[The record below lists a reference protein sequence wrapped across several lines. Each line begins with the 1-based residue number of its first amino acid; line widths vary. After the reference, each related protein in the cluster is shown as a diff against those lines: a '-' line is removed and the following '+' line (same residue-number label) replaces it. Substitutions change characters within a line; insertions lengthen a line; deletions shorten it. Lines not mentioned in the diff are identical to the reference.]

1 MEPKPFTVWIPPQGR
16 LALMGKLDGKV
27 AVITGAGRG
36 IGRAVAKVFAAQGA
50 SVVVN
55 DLGVTVAG
63 QKETSSPADDVVRE
77 IKAAGGKAVSN
88 HMDIATVEGGQGLID
103 QAIREFGKLDILVN
117 IAGILRD
124 RMIFNMTEQEWDDV
138 IRVHLKGHYCT
149 MRPATAYMREHKYGR
164 IINFSSNS
172 ALGSPGQPNYAA
184 AKAGILG
191 LTYSSANALQKYGIT
206 VNAIMPGAATR
217 MTDTIPAGRMPGATG
232 IPQSQSAEG
241 TPRDPANVAPICV
254 FLASDEA
261 ANVTGQCFGASGY
274 RITRY
279 THIKTERVIYS
290 DGPWDID
297 RLFEIFKSTLGQG
310 LDPVNMFG

>member
-1 MEPKPFTVWIPPQGR
+1 
-16 LALMGKLDGKV
+16 MGKLDGKV
-27 AVITGAGRG
+27 AAVTGGGRG
-36 IGRAVAKVFAAQGA
+36 IGRGVCKLLAAQGA
-50 SVVVN
+50 AVVVN

-63 QKETSSPADDVVRE
+63 QKETQSPADDVVKE

-88 HMDIATVEGGQGLID
+88 HVDIASVEGGEGLVN
-103 QAIREFGKLDILVN
+103 QAIKEFGQLDILVN
-117 IAGILRD
+117 VAGILRD
-124 RMIFNMTEQEWDDV
+124 RMIFNMSEQEWDDV

-149 MRPATAYMREHKYGR
+149 VRPASAHMRERKYGR

-191 LTYSSANALQKYGIT
+191 LTYSAANSLAKYNIT

-232 IPQSQSAEG
+232 VPQSESAEG
-241 TPRDPANVAPICV
+241 TPRDPANVAPIV
-254 FLASDEA
+254 AFLATDDA

-274 RITRY
+274 RIMRY
-279 THIKTERVIYS
+279 THLVPDKVIYS
-290 DGPWDID
+290 NGPWTVE
-297 RLFEIFKSTLGQG
+297 RLTEEFKRTLGAD
-310 LDPVNMFG
+310 LIPPRM

>member
-1 MEPKPFTVWIPPQGR
+1 
-16 LALMGKLDGKV
+16 MGKLDGKV
-27 AVITGAGRG
+27 AVITGGGRG
-36 IGRAVAKVFAAQGA
+36 IGRGIAKTFAAQGA
-50 SVVVN
+50 AVMVN

-63 QKETSSPADDVVRE
+63 ARETSTPAEDVVKE
-77 IKAAGGKAVSN
+77 IKAAGGKATSN
-88 HMDIATVEGGQGLID
+88 HMDISTVEGGEGLIN
-103 QAIREFGKLDILVN
+103 QAVKEFGKLDILVN
-117 IAGILRD
+117 VAGILRD
-124 RMIFNMTEQEWDDV
+124 RMIFNMSEQEWDDV

-149 MRPATAYMREHKYGR
+149 MRPATAYMREHKSGR
-164 IINFSSNS
+164 VINFSSNS

-206 VNAIMPGAATR
+206 VNAIMPGASTR

-232 IPQSQSAEG
+232 LAQSQSVEG
-241 TPRDPANVAPICV
+241 TPRDPVNVAPLCV

-274 RITRY
+274 RIMRY
-279 THIKTERVIYS
+279 RHIVADRVIYN

-297 RLFEIFKSTLGQG
+297 ALFDRLKSTL
-310 LDPVNMFG
+310 LVDLSPPRM